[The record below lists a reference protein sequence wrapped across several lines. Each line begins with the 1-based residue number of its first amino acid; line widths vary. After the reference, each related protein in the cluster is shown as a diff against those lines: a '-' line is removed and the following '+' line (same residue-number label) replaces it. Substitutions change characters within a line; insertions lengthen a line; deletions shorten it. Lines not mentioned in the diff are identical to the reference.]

1 MTIKIVRMGL
11 KVKDPRFPMDDR
23 NILWKPDHSINDK
36 AAAGSRVRTMK
47 HSDSI
52 GMSRGCTRNS
62 PYVVVDPGAD
72 TEVIGGV
79 RWHTLH
85 FSDKSETLNGALEGM
100 GSTVLLS
107 ADAVTTVED
116 SDGRVVLL
124 GIGDA
129 AFDMRTTQTESLWNS
144 HHMRSNKVIVEDVA
158 KSVGGKE
165 HIKLKGT
172 N

>member
-1 MTIKIVRMGL
+1 
-11 KVKDPRFPMDDR
+11 
-23 NILWKPDHSINDK
+23 
-36 AAAGSRVRTMK
+36 
-47 HSDSI
+47 
-52 GMSRGCTRNS
+52 
-62 PYVVVDPGAD
+62 
-72 TEVIGGV
+72 
-79 RWHTLH
+79 
-85 FSDKSETLNGALEGM
+85 M